1 MAENSNMSDVPL
13 KRALPRKSAFSCEAC
28 RKRKVSFRSRTGSEM
43 AWKWIAECP
52 ESVLRLTGEPFD
64 RSSVTE
70 PARHAHAVLHEAR
83 HACRVR
89 YQVGA
94 AHTLRGFC
102 PIANCLVL
110 AVCIDRAPTLSY
122 TKQLEARVAQLE
134 QALSRARGERTD
146 TDAPKASSPISLA
159 ESSSSAGYRVKL
171 ENDDS
176 QELSREFEGLSV
188 ETDGRISFHGPTS
201 LFQLPSGPV
210 SETASAT
217 HVVHEL
223 QARKERLINSAWRE
237 RAFEQM
243 ASIPEPFQY
252 LLDSHWCWIQP
263 LFNFV
268 YRPAFTRDMKI
279 QGQYYSDAL
288 MNAILSHS
296 VRWCKAEPHIG
307 PLLDSYEGGA
317 LFSQRA
323 VSGLFETLQDG
334 HASVPTVQT
343 LLLLSAQECGKGNRS
358 QAWLYSGMAFRMLED
373 LGISIDSRRYLGAA
387 QLSDEDIE
395 IRNRLFWSC
404 YFWDKVVS
412 LYFGRAPAMQ
422 HSRVSPPRLILDDT
436 SEIESWAPHGVTFP
450 DGAHYPPTQ
459 AHSTSCF
466 IQMCGLAEILNQ
478 ILIHI
483 YDPMRQNTEAEFFE
497 CVQEQAKNLSEW
509 WNELP
514 SYLKL
519 VAADLPPYSPPSHIM
534 TLNCFYHT
542 VNILLH
548 RPILC
553 SRAPLKT
560 RSEPYDKS
568 HLVQCLASATSI
580 LSLFDLYR
588 RTFGDNHVV
597 LSLAYSIYTAASIF
611 LLEIQALKYAAPGTL
626 DKLRFC
632 ILALERIQRSNPVIT
647 TAIGLIYQETHKLH
661 IDVHLAIPNRH
672 PQSDPQHSPSHTPS
686 HTHSQS
692 FSQPHSSIPSQHSHS
707 TSSSSD
713 HSRHVSPAMQQQQ
726 QQHHH
731 QHQHHQHHKHHHH
744 QRPQSRTTISPQPVS
759 AGSGASSSMISDYQ
773 AFNPS
778 DLSFGQSHISEM
790 PQMAPTHLLGG
801 MPNAVMTVDNSNAYE
816 ITPEVFEAFSY
827 AQPISTTMTTPFQ
840 SEWSGPPH

>member
-1 MAENSNMSDVPL
+1 MSDVPL

-28 RKRKVSFRSRTGSEM
+28 RKRKVKCNGASPACSRC
-43 AWKWIAECP
+43 AA
-52 ESVLRLTGEPFD
+52 RGETCVY
-64 RSSVTE
+64 S
-70 PARHAHAVLHEAR
+70 L
-83 HACRVR
+83 
-89 YQVGA
+89 
-94 AHTLRGFC
+94 
-102 PIANCLVL
+102 
-110 AVCIDRAPTLSY
+110 APTLSY

-243 ASIPEPFQY
+243 ASIP
-252 LLDSHWCWIQP
+252 P

-726 QQHHH
+726 QQHHQ
-731 QHQHHQHHKHHHH
+731 QHQHHQHHQHHHH

-827 AQPISTTMTTPFQ
+827 AQPMSTTMTTPFQ